1 MFKAGEHQ
9 VFPSAHGNS
18 TKSHPSA
25 YVRTKESTLK
35 DLKSQAKTK
44 TPKEAY
50 HAVHKEQGGVVGAH
64 SLSDL
69 PRNRAQAKYLRR
81 GHSAPRN
88 FEKIDSLV
96 ILLEQC
102 KRQQLH
108 KDERPFIREVVGA
121 PELRCV
127 LVFDWQL
134 QDIVIF
140 CNDPARNS
148 IFGVDPTFN
157 LGKFNLTVTTYSNL
171 KVVDRATRAHPTM
184 IGPLLLSQKKTFD
197 SYNHFFTKVV
207 SLNKE
212 IREMLV
218 FGTDGEE
225 ELFTAMRYTFPQAIH
240 LRCFGHFMDNCKRQ
254 LRLSNVPEKEQKEL
268 LFDIFGRQIG
278 ETWEQGNTFLLT
290 LILSYAL

>member
-1 MFKAGEHQ
+1 MK
-9 VFPSAHGNS
+9 N
-18 TKSHPSA
+18 
-25 YVRTKESTLK
+25 LK
-35 DLKSQAKTK
+35 RKAKTQ

-50 HAVHKEQGGVVGAH
+50 HAVHKEHGIVLSAY

-81 GHSAPRN
+81 GQSVPKN

-108 KDERPFIREVVGA
+108 RDEQSFTREVVGA
-121 PELRCV
+121 LELRCV
-127 LVFDWQL
+127 LSFDWQL
-134 QDIVIF
+134 QDIVVF
-140 CNDPARNS
+140 CNDPAKNS
-148 IFGVDPTFN
+148 VLGVDPTFN

-171 KVVDRATRAHPTM
+171 KAVDRVTRAHPTM

-197 SYNHFFTKVV
+197 PYNHFFTKIV
-207 SLNKE
+207 SLNNETRE
-212 IREMLV
+212 ILA

-225 ELFTAMRYTFPQAIH
+225 ELFRAMRYTFPQAIH
-240 LRCFGHFMDNCKRQ
+240 LRCFSHFMDNCKRQ
-254 LRLSNVPEKEQKEL
+254 LRLSNVPEKEQKEI

-278 ETWEQGNTFLLT
+278 ETWEQGIITHIIKIVSKFSFYVYSFVVYFERFMNLT
-290 LILSYAL
+290 PGAVSVLSL